1 MKALRNP
8 LMILGMIVSWSV
20 FYAISK
26 VLVDAT
32 GSAVAAGAALRLFA
46 LVFLTAQLVFDK
58 EVRLLFH
65 QGRTAWVLLL
75 IGVFG
80 FLLDLFANLGYAG
93 GSLSTGTALLKTD
106 VLMVDLV
113 TVALY
118 HKRLYATDWLGTGVM
133 LLGVLFVL
141 GVDFRGME
149 IHLTDLFFLLSAA
162 CVTANAFLIKSAQ
175 THPQT
180 DSDMISYYNNF
191 VVLLLFSVSCGV
203 TGALTPERLA
213 VLGRLWPLAVLLW
226 FGYGWTLKRGK
237 FFKTLVCGMFWL
249 VIQSYAL
256 AGMAW
261 TVMQEPG
268 FRWRSPIL
276 IVLGLLSM
284 FGVGFREEAIFRGII
299 ANAIGCRLGKDR
311 RGVWKSVLLSGL
323 IFGLVHLFN
332 LFHGVNPIAALVQC
346 ATASALGMVF
356 TAVYYR
362 GGSLWG
368 LVFLHSLT
376 DIAGMFRS
384 NFTELATDLD
394 DLNQLNPL
402 SLILI
407 PIFLL
412 VLAFLLRKKKMPEIM
427 ANLQEP

>member
-113 TVALY
+113 TVALC
-118 HKRLYATDWLGTGVM
+118 HKKLYATDWLGTGVM

-191 VVLLLFSVSCGV
+191 VVLLLISLSCGV

-213 VLGRLWPLAVLLW
+213 VLAKLWPLAVLGGLAQTGIYFFYYRNLKHFEVW
-226 FGYGWTLKRGK
+226 QVKLYLLLMPILSCFIGVAFLGETLTSSKILG
-237 FFKTLVCGMFWL
+237 
-249 VIQSYAL
+249 
-256 AGMAW
+256 
-261 TVMQEPG
+261 
-268 FRWRSPIL
+268 IL
-276 IVLGLLSM
+276 IVLAG
-284 FGVGFREEAIFRGII
+284 
-299 ANAIGCRLGKDR
+299 
-311 RGVWKSVLLSGL
+311 
-323 IFGLVHLFN
+323 
-332 LFHGVNPIAALVQC
+332 AAL
-346 ATASALGMVF
+346 
-356 TAVYYR
+356 
-362 GGSLWG
+362 
-368 LVFLHSLT
+368 
-376 DIAGMFRS
+376 I
-384 NFTELATDLD
+384 
-394 DLNQLNPL
+394 
-402 SLILI
+402 
-407 PIFLL
+407 
-412 VLAFLLRKKKMPEIM
+412 LLRSKIHHEV
-427 ANLQEP
+427 N